1 MKLVLA
7 TANLG
12 KLDELRTLLGARAWE
27 LRTAGELCIALPEET
42 GDSYVAN
49 ARLKAEAVARAS
61 GELALG
67 DDTGLEVAMLGGA
80 PGIATAGFAAQLG
93 GWREACEELARRT
106 GLHDGADVRATLC
119 CALVLASPD
128 GGEEIGEA
136 RIAGRLAWPPSHAP
150 GLAAIFVPDPPE
162 VLSEDGVLVHR
173 RRAFE
178 QLTKLGR

>member
-1 MKLVLA
+1 MILVLA
-7 TANLG
+7 TANAG
-12 KLDELRTLLGARAWE
+12 KLDELRVLLGARAFE
-27 LRTAGELCIALPEET
+27 LRTAAELGIVLPEET
-42 GDSYVAN
+42 GTSYVAN

-80 PGIATAGFAAQLG
+80 PGIATADFAAQLG
-93 GWREACEELARRT
+93 GWRAACEELARRT
-106 GLHDGADVRATLC
+106 GLHRGADVRATLC
-119 CALVLASPD
+119 CALVLANPD
-128 GGEEIGEA
+128 GTHEIGEA
-136 RIAGRLAWPPSHAP
+136 RIAGRLAWPPTNAP

-162 VLSEDGVLVHR
+162 RLLADGVLVHR